1 MKLIVEKIRLA
12 VQKRLGMKQ
21 NKKSREAWLAKGHV
35 QVPEV
40 TFLIQSHNKSVQVRH
55 IVGKLRGVP
64 GCEIIVVDDGSDGT
78 AHTAALTAFLTGA
91 NEFLIRSNDLYENI
105 MYDKALR
112 FANGRYVA
120 LLQDDD
126 DFDSLAWVDEA
137 LTLLRR
143 HPRMVLLGGKDG
155 LDIAFD
161 DERRWAHGRSYP
173 HAGGFSF
180 VPAVNRA
187 PMWVNKALFARHLR
201 HIDYAFAPFQ
211 FDDYELCARAWMSGL
226 QVGWYDARFRS
237 LSVGGMRLWN
247 NAFTSEQSQVNGE
260 RLYALHAVHRDEI
273 HRRVA
278 ESNRDVSPLT

>member
-1 MKLIVEKIRLA
+1 MKLWIEKIRLA
-12 VQKRLGMKQ
+12 VQKRLGLT
-21 NKKSREAWLAKGHV
+21 NNRKSREAWLAKGHLKT
-35 QVPEV
+35 PEV
-40 TFLIQSHNKSVQVRH
+40 TFLIQSHNKSAQVRH

-64 GCEIIVVDDGSDGT
+64 GCEIIVIDDGSDGT

-126 DFDSLAWVDEA
+126 DFPSLAWVDEA

-161 DERRWAHGRSYP
+161 DERRWAHGGSYP
-173 HAGGFSF
+173 HAGDFSF

-187 PMWVNKALFARHLR
+187 PMWVNKDLFARHLR

-247 NAFTSEQSQVNGE
+247 NAFTTEQSRVNGE
-260 RLYALHAVHRDEI
+260 RLYALYADHRDEI
-273 HRRVA
+273 HRRVT
-278 ESNRDVSPLT
+278 ESNRDVPSIG